1 MGVCKYHLGFTLTLE
16 AKTLI
21 CYCRPLCDWGNV
33 RRLNVERDAPSITDK
48 FNHSLGTYGKSVP
61 GGVQGNA
68 NVTIKVIGS
77 PSYAVIAF
85 SYLLIIVYA
94 LTLAPVCWVYAA
106 EVWSLGTRGHG
117 MGIAATGNW
126 LFSKMRHII
135 VRLTLIN
142 RRFCA
147 WTLRSTSLQKYLM
160 EDIHR
165 KCLKMR

>member
-1 MGVCKYHLGFTLTLE
+1 M
-16 AKTLI
+16 LI
-21 CYCRPLCDWGNV
+21 CHCRPLCNRRNV
-33 RRLNVERDAPSITDK
+33 RPPNFERKTSSIADK
-48 FNHSLGTYGKSVP
+48 SNHSLGTYGKSVP

-68 NVTIKVIGS
+68 NVTIKVTGS

-126 LFSKMRHII
+126 LFSKMNYTIAR
-135 VRLTLIN
+135 VTLTKY
-142 RRFCA
+142 RFCA
-147 WTLRSTSLQKYLM
+147 WSLCSTGLQEYLM
-160 EDIHR
+160 EDFHR
-165 KCLKMR
+165 MYLHRRD